1 MATHHYPVNVEW
13 KGGREGSG
21 KLKAEI
27 SGSAL
32 PIAVGKEFQGT
43 GEGTNPEELLTSAV
57 AACYSITFGIL
68 AANRK
73 VPVESFSVRAVGE
86 VEQNGNSLVFTKLVL
101 HPKIVL
107 AEGADEAAY
116 KLAEDL
122 AHKAETYCIISN
134 AIRDKV
140 SVSVEPD
147 IE

>member
-13 KGGREGSG
+13 KGSREGHG
-21 KLKAEI
+21 TLEAEI
-27 SGSAL
+27 SQTKVSL
-32 PIAVGKEFQGT
+32 AVGKEFQGT

-68 AANRK
+68 ASNRK
-73 VPVESFSVRAVGE
+73 LPVDSFELKAVGE
-86 VEQNGNSLVFTKLVL
+86 VEQNGNSLVFTALVL
-101 HPKIVL
+101 KPKIVL
-107 AEGADEAAY
+107 SEGADEAAY

-122 AHKAETYCIISN
+122 ALKAESYCIISN

-140 SVSVEPD
+140 AVSVEPD